1 MSVFI
6 CHHHLLHNLL
16 DIFIGSF
23 HCAIHLGSIWR
34 RIVMLDFEL
43 SAEFHNHSIVEISSI
58 VSDDP
63 FGDTVT
69 ADEVMLDKPGYNVL
83 SD

>member
-1 MSVFI
+1 MLVFVGYY
-6 CHHHLLHNLL
+6 HLLHNIL

-23 HCAIHLGSIWR
+23 HFTIHLRPVWR

-43 SAEFHNHSIVEISSI
+43 YAEFHNHSIVEIGF
-58 VSDDP
+58 VAGDDP
-63 FGDTVT
+63 FGDTIT
-69 ADEVMLDKPGYNVL
+69 ADEVMLDKSGYNIL

>member
-1 MSVFI
+1 MPVFI
-6 CHHHLLHNLL
+6 HYHHLLLNLL

-23 HCAIHLGSIWR
+23 HCAIHFGPVWR

-43 SAEFHNHSIVEISSI
+43 HAEFSDHRIVEIGSI
-58 VSDDP
+58 IGDDP
-63 FGDTVT
+63 FRDVVL
-69 ADEVMLDKPGYNVL
+69 ADEVMLDESGYNIL

>member
-1 MSVFI
+1 MPVFVGY
-6 CHHHLLHNLL
+6 HHLLHNLL

-23 HCAIHLGSIWR
+23 HSAIHLGHVWR

-43 SAEFHNHSIVEISSI
+43 SAEFHNHSVVEISSI

-63 FGDTVT
+63 FRDVVP
-69 ADEVMLDKPGYNVL
+69 AAEVMLDKLGYNVL
-83 SD
+83 GK